1 MDFRDRV
8 YYQLYIRVFF
18 GLVFIIVVVDIV
30 DCNNYVFIFNRFFYE
45 GIFDENIF
53 LGISVLI
60 VIVIDRDYGE
70 NGYVIYFIV
79 RSKFVFFFIDFYL
92 GIIFIFKFMDYE
104 FMKRIYIF
112 RVWVL
117 DWGFLFCQEK
127 EVFVFF
133 RFRNLNDNRFMFEEV
148 NCIVVICE
156 DWFVGKLVMTV
167 LVIDVDEFQN
177 LKYEFVVG
185 NALEYFDLN
194 YFFGVI
200 FFKRFFVN
208 YIIG

>member
-1 MDFRDRV
+1 M
-8 YYQLYIRVFF
+8 
-18 GLVFIIVVVDIV
+18 

-112 RVWVL
+112 RVRVL
-117 DWGFLFCQEK
+117 DWGFLF
-127 EVFVFF
+127 
-133 RFRNLNDNRFMFEEV
+133 R
-148 NCIVVICE
+148 
-156 DWFVGKLVMTV
+156 
-167 LVIDVDEFQN
+167 
-177 LKYEFVVG
+177 
-185 NALEYFDLN
+185 
-194 YFFGVI
+194 
-200 FFKRFFVN
+200 
-208 YIIG
+208 